1 MGAKVWGSRG
11 SSSPG
16 EVRNYGAKPSRPFGL
31 RPVSSGG
38 TRRNPVCGP
47 VSSGKI
53 CRNPEIRPVS
63 SKQHAQIE
71 NYGLFLPSNTPKSRI
86 TACFFPGQPHQIKT
100 TSPIDLRRGTVIKT
114 TSPRDLRRGTEIK
127 NTCPRDLRRGTEIK
141 NTSPRDLRRGTEIK
155 NTSPGDLRRGTEIS
169 QTRGFDLMRL
179 PCVSSEKHAQ
189 IENYSLFLL
198 SNTPKSRILPCFFRE
213 TRPNREFRPVSSKQH
228 A

>member
-11 SSSPG
+11 SP
-16 EVRNYGAKPSRPFGL
+16 RPRKLRIHGAKPSRPFGL

-38 TRRNPVCGP
+38 TH
-47 VSSGKI
+47 
-53 CRNPEIRPVS
+53 RNPEIQPVS

-100 TSPIDLRRGTVIKT
+100 TSPIDLRRGTVIKNT
-114 TSPRDLRRGTEIK
+114 SPIDLRRGTEIKNTSPRDLRRGTVIKNTSPRDLRRGTEIK

-141 NTSPRDLRRGTEIK
+141 T
-155 NTSPGDLRRGTEIS
+155 TSPGDLRRGTEIS

-179 PCVSSEKHAQ
+179 PCVSSEKHA
-189 IENYSLFLL
+189 
-198 SNTPKSRILPCFFRE
+198 
-213 TRPNREFRPVSSKQH
+213 
-228 A
+228 